1 MATSMRKR
9 SMERAIAELRSMFVE
24 GLAGEDAES
33 DLCLLAIKPA
43 MAAADMLGL
52 VGGICG
58 REGWW
63 RHWWRCVRE
72 ADGSGGMDGMRM
84 VACVVLYYML

>member
-1 MATSMRKR
+1 MATRMRKR
-9 SMERAIAELRSMFVE
+9 SMERAMAELRSMFVE
-24 GLAGEDAES
+24 GLVGENVES

-52 VGGICG
+52 VGGICA

-63 RHWWRCVRE
+63 RHWWKCVRE
-72 ADGSGGMDGMRM
+72 ADGSGGVYETWM
-84 VACVVLYYML
+84 VACAVVCYTL